1 VTPEEDR
8 QLARQARVVS
18 IVIAVTMV
26 LWLAAQWL
34 GREFGLAGRYA
45 ILFDLVALAAFF
57 WALVVIFRIW
67 RRRREN

>member
-1 VTPEEDR
+1 MTPEEDR

>member
-1 VTPEEDR
+1 MTPEEDR
-8 QLARQARVVS
+8 RLSRQARVVS

-26 LWLAAQWL
+26 LWLGAQWL
-34 GREFGLAGRYA
+34 GREIGLAGRYA
-45 ILFDLVALAAFF
+45 ILFDLMALAAFF